1 MEISDG
7 IKKEILDVTIKNH
20 MIFSY
25 DNNIS
30 FKIQLINALNT
41 HYLQNS
47 RFHLMWLFFH
57 SFSFAYPE
65 EPSEEYKIETAN
77 FIANVIPQNLGTG
90 CTGCQNDYK
99 KYIARRNIFRI
110 VSSKQ
115 ELSTFFVD
123 LHNYINN
130 IKFEKK
136 YYMAPDANKFI
147 FEQEKIPGPVFFNY
161 EDVKSIYEQTNYVSL
176 LEEKFNINIFNL
188 IDNQS
193 LSSFYDE
200 FNKINFKTADV
211 QYNISFSFT

>member
-7 IKKEILDVTIKNH
+7 IKKGILDETIKNH

-147 FEQEKIPGPVFFNY
+147 FEQETIPGPVFFNY